1 MTKAGQGK
9 TRALKAVPE
18 ANRDEPRLDTAIL
31 TPKSLIGSPTPRIH
45 SRLNDLPSKGDE
57 LIDFAESCG
66 IDLMPWQRFVIHHAH
81 KIKDDQR
88 WAASEICIVAARQQ
102 GKSTLL
108 LIRALAGLF
117 LWNEPLQIS
126 SAHRL
131 STALEL
137 FRQIV
142 KIIETNDFLKKQVQ
156 VIRWA
161 HGSEEIVTI
170 TGNRYMVRASNNAA
184 RGISRPE
191 VVYMDELSE
200 MKDLDGF
207 ASLRYTMMA
216 SRNPQVWT
224 FSTAGD
230 QESVVLNQLR
240 ERGMAAAVGG
250 TDSIVYL
257 EWSGYTDDITD
268 EKNWIAS
275 NPALGHTVHEDN
287 IRAVL
292 NDPPHVV
299 QQEVLCR
306 WIHQKDAVIPAIS
319 WKECED
325 ASVELDVEKTTWFGL
340 DLSPDRRAAALVA
353 AQRIGEDKFVVK
365 LLRTWENS
373 VSLNDL
379 EMANQIAE
387 HFRKYPVEV
396 IAYSKRTATAVAG
409 RLVPAGIPIMDFD
422 GHNYATACDQLLSA
436 ITSNRL
442 RHSGNEELT
451 KQMLS
456 AVRLPHGDGGWVI
469 GRRASQTT
477 VCASVATALATFYAT
492 RPETEI
498 DILVG

>member
-1 MTKAGQGK
+1 MIKDKPVTIRSLRVVSGS
-9 TRALKAVPE
+9 
-18 ANRDEPRLDTAIL
+18 NRTDLDLDTPAE
-31 TPKSLIGSPTPRIH
+31 PVKSLIGSPTPRIH

-57 LIDFAESCG
+57 MIAFAESVG
-66 IDLMPWQRFVIHHAH
+66 IDLMPWQKFVIHNAH
-81 KIKDDQR
+81 KVRADQK
-88 WAASEICIVAARQQ
+88 WEHPEICIVSARQQ

-108 LIRALAGLF
+108 LVRALTGLF

-126 SAHRL
+126 SSHNLQAG
-131 STALEL
+131 LEL

-142 KIIETNDFLKKQVQ
+142 KVIESHDFLKDQLQ
-156 VIRWA
+156 IIRWS
-161 HGSEEIVTI
+161 HGAEEIVTKS
-170 TGNRYMVRASNNAA
+170 GNRYMIRASNNAA

-191 VVYMDELSE
+191 VIYMDELSQ

-216 SRNPQVWT
+216 SFNPQVWT

-230 QESVVLNQLR
+230 QTSVVLNQLR

-250 TDSIVYL
+250 TDRICYL
-257 EWSGYTDDITD
+257 EWSAYSDDIHD
-268 EKNWIAS
+268 EQNWVAS
-275 NPALGHTVHEDN
+275 CPALGWTMPIDN
-287 IRAVL
+287 LRAIL
-292 NDPPHVV
+292 NDPPHIV
-299 QQEVLCR
+299 QTEILAR

-319 WKECED
+319 WQECTDE
-325 ASVELDVEKTTWFGL
+325 SIQLDPKKTTWFGL
-340 DLSPDRRAAALVA
+340 DLSPDRRAGALVA
-353 AQRIGEDKFVVK
+353 AQKLDNDKFVVK

-379 EMANQIAE
+379 EMANQIAD
-387 HFRKYPVEV
+387 HFKKYPVET

-442 RHSGNEELT
+442 RHAGNEELT

-477 VCASVATALATFYAT
+477 VCAAVATALATFYAT

>member
-1 MTKAGQGK
+1 MTKAGAGK
-9 TRALKAVPE
+9 TRALKVVSGT
-18 ANRDEPRLDTAIL
+18 NRDLVGKDSGIPVV
-31 TPKSLIGSPTPRIH
+31 KSLIGSPTPRVH
-45 SRLNDLPSKGDE
+45 SKLNDLPSKGQE
-57 LIDFAESCG
+57 LIDFATKYG
-66 IDLMPWQRFVIHHAH
+66 IELMPWQRFVMEHAH
-81 KIKDDQR
+81 KIKEDQR
-88 WAASEICIVAARQQ
+88 WNSSEICIVGARQN

-108 LIRALAGLF
+108 MVRALAGLF

-131 STALEL
+131 STSLEL

-142 KIIETNDFLKKQVQ
+142 KIIETHDELKEQVK

-161 HGSEEIVTI
+161 HGSEEIETKS
-170 TGNRYMVRASNNAA
+170 GNRYLVRASNSAA
-184 RGISRPE
+184 RGIARPE
-191 VVYMDELSE
+191 VIYMDELSM

-230 QESVVLNQLR
+230 QTSVVLNQLR
-240 ERGMAAAVGG
+240 ERGMNAAVGG
-250 TDSIVYL
+250 TDKITYL
-257 EWSGYTDDITD
+257 EWSAYTEDIHD
-268 EKNWIAS
+268 ENNWVAS
-275 NPALGHTVHEDN
+275 NPALGHTIHEDN

-299 QQEVLCR
+299 QTEVLCR

-319 WKECED
+319 WEECGD
-325 ASVELDVEKTTWFGL
+325 DVDLDIERQTWFGL
-340 DLSPDRRAAALVA
+340 DLSPDRKAGALVA
-353 AQRIGEDKFVVK
+353 AQRLDDNRFVIK
-365 LLRTWENS
+365 LMRTWENS

-379 EMANQIAE
+379 SIANDIAD

-396 IAYSKRTATAVAG
+396 VAYSKRTASSVAG

-422 GHNYATACDQLLSA
+422 GHNYATSCDLLLSA
-436 ITSNRL
+436 ITSGRL
-442 RHSGNEELT
+442 RHNRNPELT
-451 KQMLS
+451 KQILS
-456 AVRLPHGDGGWVI
+456 AVRLPHGDGGWII

-477 VCASVATALATFYAT
+477 VCAAVAAALVTHFAT
-492 RPETEI
+492 RGETEI

>member
-1 MTKAGQGK
+1 MTKAGQGR
-9 TRALKAVPE
+9 TRALKAVSGLDRVEQGIVPE
-18 ANRDEPRLDTAIL
+18 SLP
-31 TPKSLIGSPTPRIH
+31 LIGSETPRIH
-45 SRLNDLPSKGDE
+45 SKLNDLPSRGGE
-57 LIDFAESCG
+57 LIEFATKCG
-66 IDLMPWQRFVIHHAH
+66 LQLMPWQKFVIENAH
-81 KIKDDQR
+81 KIKPDGR
-88 WAASEICIVAARQQ
+88 WASSEICIVAARQQ

-117 LWNEPLQIS
+117 LWDEPLQIS

-142 KIIETNDFLKKQVQ
+142 KIIESNEFLKSQIQ

-161 HGSEEIVTI
+161 HGSEEIVT
-170 TGNRYMVRASNNAA
+170 TKGYRYMVRASNSAA

-216 SRNPQVWT
+216 SKNPQVWT

-240 ERGMAAAVGG
+240 ERGMAAAIGNK
-250 TDSIVYL
+250 DSIVYL
-257 EWSGYTDDITD
+257 EWSGYTDDIHD
-268 EKNWIAS
+268 ERNWVAS

-306 WIHQKDAVIPAIS
+306 WIHQKDAVIPAVS

-325 ASVELDVEKTTWFGL
+325 PNIDLDIEAPTWFGL
-340 DLSPDRRAAALVA
+340 DLSPDRKAGALVA
-353 AQRIGEDKFVVK
+353 SQRLGNDKFIVK
-365 LLRTWENS
+365 LLRTWENT

-396 IAYSKRTATAVAG
+396 IAYSKRTATSVAG
-409 RLVPAGIPIMDFD
+409 RLVPAGIPVMDFD
-422 GHNYATACDQLLSA
+422 GHNYATSCDQLLSA

-442 RHSGNEELT
+442 RHSGNEDFT

-477 VCASVATALATFYAT
+477 VCAAVAAALCTFYAT
-492 RPETEI
+492 RAETEV

>member
-1 MTKAGQGK
+1 MTKDKPVAI
-9 TRALKAVPE
+9 RSLKVVSGS
-18 ANRDEPRLDTAIL
+18 NRTDSDLDT
-31 TPKSLIGSPTPRIH
+31 PPEPVKSLIGSPTPRIH

-57 LIDFAESCG
+57 MIAFAESVG
-66 IDLMPWQRFVIHHAH
+66 IDLMPWQKFVIHHAH
-81 KIKDDQR
+81 KVKADQR
-88 WAASEICIVAARQQ
+88 WQHSEICIVAARQQ

-108 LIRALAGLF
+108 LVRALAGLF

-142 KIIETNDFLKKQVQ
+142 KVIETNDSLKKQVQ

-170 TGNRYMVRASNNAA
+170 TGNRYMVKASNNAA

-230 QESVVLNQLR
+230 QTSVVLNQLR

-250 TDSIVYL
+250 TDQICYL
-257 EWSGYTDDITD
+257 EWSGYTDDIHD
-268 EKNWIAS
+268 ERNWVAS

-287 IRAVL
+287 IRAIL

-319 WKECED
+319 WQECVDE
-325 ASVELDVEKTTWFGL
+325 SVQLDPEKTTWFGL
-340 DLSPDRRAAALVA
+340 DLSPDRRAGALVA
-353 AQRIGEDKFVVK
+353 AQKLDNDKFVVK

-379 EMANQIAE
+379 EMANQIAD
-387 HFRKYPVEV
+387 HFRKYPVET

-442 RHSGNEELT
+442 RHAGNEELT

-477 VCASVATALATFYAT
+477 VCAAVATALATFYAT

>member
-1 MTKAGQGK
+1 MIA
-9 TRALKAVPE
+9 
-18 ANRDEPRLDTAIL
+18 
-31 TPKSLIGSPTPRIH
+31 
-45 SRLNDLPSKGDE
+45 
-57 LIDFAESCG
+57 FAESCG
-66 IDLMPWQRFVIHHAH
+66 IELMPWQKFVIHHAH
-81 KIKDDQR
+81 KVKPDLR
-88 WAASEICIVAARQQ
+88 WHHSEICIVAARQQ

-108 LIRALAGLF
+108 LVRALAGLF
-117 LWNEPLQIS
+117 LWDEPLQIS

-142 KIIETNDFLKKQVQ
+142 KVIETNEFLKKQVQ

-170 TGNRYMVRASNNAA
+170 TGNRYMVKASNNAP

-230 QESVVLNQLR
+230 QTSVVLNQLR
-240 ERGMAAAVGG
+240 ERGMAAAVGA
-250 TDSIVYL
+250 TDAILYL
-257 EWSGYTDDITD
+257 EWSGFTDDIHD
-268 EKNWIAS
+268 ERNWVAS

-287 IRAVL
+287 IRAIL

-319 WKECED
+319 WQECTD
-325 ASVELDVEKTTWFGL
+325 PLIDLDPEKITWFGL
-340 DLSPDRRAAALVA
+340 DLSPDRKAGALVA
-353 AQRIGEDKFVVK
+353 AQKLDNDRFVIK

-379 EMANQIAE
+379 EMSNQIAE
-387 HFRKYPVEV
+387 HFRKYPVET
-396 IAYSKRTATAVAG
+396 IAYSKRTAAAVAG
-409 RLVPAGIPIMDFD
+409 RLLPAGIPIMDFD
-422 GHNYATACDQLLSA
+422 GHNYATACDQMLSA

-477 VCASVATALATFYAT
+477 VCAAVATALATFYAT